1 MSALVPNAVSFMS
14 CAKTACS
21 DEAFAPP
28 PGLELPPGLPAPA
41 VPTGAQVLPQLS
53 PPPGLVHLCTGRVTV
68 TPCADATL
76 HCASSDLAKESGD
89 HSDRESCG
97 GLSIGDTMT
106 TFDGDT
112 LEDDSD
118 LDHYFD
124 QGVAEVININPHAW
138 RAVGARIFQSLADLS
153 DDE

>member
-1 MSALVPNAVSFMS
+1 MSALVLNAVSFMS
-14 CAKTACS
+14 CAKTARS

-28 PGLELPPGLPAPA
+28 PGLELPLGLLAPVA
-41 VPTGAQVLPQLS
+41 PTGAQVRPQLS
-53 PPPGLVHLCTGRVTV
+53 PPPGLTQPRTRVATV
-68 TPCADATL
+68 TPCANAKL
-76 HCASSDLAKESGD
+76 HWTSNDLAKESDD

-118 LDHYFD
+118 LDHCFD
-124 QGVAEVININPHAW
+124 QGVAELININPHAW
-138 RAVGARIFQSLADLS
+138 RAVGAR
-153 DDE
+153 